1 MGVQV
6 DLNTAKFQLEFFRA
20 IDQELVK
27 SAAIFRRNLSTV
39 LRTTGKGKKAKKGQP
54 AVHSPDGSYIPF
66 NITGTLARSWQS
78 SSKAQRSEG
87 KFTVKVGTNV
97 KYAKILLDRTGKGRR
112 NYMDGRLG
120 WRRKTKQ
127 MMLKRL
133 DAKRLISTATRSLK
147 K

>member
-1 MGVQV
+1 MGVRV

-27 SAAIFRRNLSTV
+27 SANIFRRNLSTV
-39 LRTTGKGKKAKKGQP
+39 LRSTGKSPPPSPKG
-54 AVHSPDGSYIPF
+54 SKIPY
-66 NITGTLARSWQS
+66 NRTGTLARSWQS
-78 SSKAQRSEG
+78 SSKSQRRGG

-97 KYAKILLDRTGKGRR
+97 LYAKYLLFRSDSGRR
-112 NYMDGRLG
+112 NYLDGRLG

-133 DAKRLISTATRSLK
+133 DSKRLVSTAVRSLK

>member
-1 MGVQV
+1 MGVRV

-27 SAAIFRRNLSTV
+27 SANIFRRNLSTV
-39 LRTTGKGKKAKKGQP
+39 LRTTGKSPPASPKG
-54 AVHSPDGSYIPF
+54 SKIPY
-66 NITGTLARSWQS
+66 NRTGTLARSWQS
-78 SSKAQRSEG
+78 SSKSQRSGG

-97 KYAKILLDRTGKGRR
+97 LYAKYLLFRSDSGRR
-112 NYMDGRLG
+112 NYLDGKLG

-133 DAKRLISTATRSLK
+133 DSQRLISTAVRSLK

>member
-1 MGVQV
+1 MGVRV

-27 SAAIFRRNLSTV
+27 SANIFRRNLSTV
-39 LRTTGKGKKAKKGQP
+39 LRTTGKSPPASPKG
-54 AVHSPDGSYIPF
+54 SKIPY
-66 NITGTLARSWQS
+66 NRTGTLARSWQS
-78 SSKAQRSEG
+78 SSKSQRSGG

-97 KYAKILLDRTGKGRR
+97 LYAKYLLFRSDSGRR
-112 NYMDGRLG
+112 NYLDDKLG

-133 DAKRLISTATRSLK
+133 DSQRLISTAVRSLK